1 MGSRCAEYYRN
12 QRAREYRVLSCFLP
26 SVVPLSFSFVLLHM
40 ESTLPCICG
49 HDDRLFAVCLIKYII
64 YDTDLPPVI
73 LGLVRYG
80 HHGMAGAEC
89 NGHARA
95 ENACSF
101 FLFPGRTSRT
111 RSRFRPYLTHVPS
124 LASEVESK
132 YLTTIRACTRHWRPS
147 SLESGLT
154 PRSILTM

>member
-1 MGSRCAEYYRN
+1 MPNITEIHVRGSTVSYPAFCLQSCLFLSHLFCYIWNLHFLAFVATMKDSCKMHQIRYR
-12 QRAREYRVLSCFLP
+12 P
-26 SVVPLSFSFVLLHM
+26 PL
-40 ESTLPCICG
+40 
-49 HDDRLFAVCLIKYII
+49 
-64 YDTDLPPVI
+64 PVI
-73 LGLVRYG
+73 LGLVKYG

-132 YLTTIRACTRHWRPS
+132 YLTTIRACTRHSRPS